1 MLSRERG
8 VRNEMPSLAWAKDFA
23 TPGLEG
29 RIEVH
34 ESHAKTTIQWF
45 KFFPK
50 LILIGFFL
58 LNYHKDGLFFT
69 FCSLG
74 SLRE

>member
-1 MLSRERG
+1 MLSRGRG
-8 VRNEMPSLAWAKDFA
+8 VRNEMPCHPYAWAKDFA

-50 LILIGFFL
+50 LILTVFFF
-58 LNYHKDGLFFT
+58 LNYHKDGLFLP
-69 FCSLG
+69 SVL
-74 SLRE
+74 LAA